1 MLFFEPKS
9 QLSEPN
15 PKIIVVDL
23 LQLCL
28 VTLEKNSPLRVR
40 QNFS

>member
-9 QLSEPN
+9 QISEPN

-23 LQLCL
+23 LQLCI
-28 VTLEKNSPLRVR
+28 VAFREV
-40 QNFS
+40 FSVKSQTKI